1 MFITLNVR
9 WDSRLRSCYS
19 LSANIFWS
27 CVGLDYLAFLF
38 VPTAANP
45 SLSFHFLSFNMEHF
59 LCLIL
64 VLLPFPFSLLPSLSL
79 RHVIKYLKWRKGC
92 LTSNTQ
98 SLFFILLLPV
108 SATRHT
114 GPFFSWGELSLPLC
128 LSFFLS
134 FSIFSFGSGSI
145 WCDRRLFCLCLHII
159 LLQNESENLCLLCM
173 KTILLEPFSLQVQC
187 VLRISQT
194 RLNYDRGRHIKNLKL
209 FLLPFSCIS
218 NI

>member
-1 MFITLNVR
+1 MFISLNVR

-79 RHVIKYLKWRKGC
+79 RHRHQISEVEKRLSDFKHALPILYSSSPC
-92 LTSNTQ
+92 LSYEAHWAL
-98 SLFFILLLPV
+98 LFLRR
-108 SATRHT
+108 A
-114 GPFFSWGELSLPLC
+114 LSLS
-128 LSFFLS
+128 LSFFLPS
-134 FSIFSFGSGSI
+134 FHLTQGTFDVIVDCSA
-145 WCDRRLFCLCLHII
+145 
-159 LLQNESENLCLLCM
+159 
-173 KTILLEPFSLQVQC
+173 C
-187 VLRISQT
+187 VCT
-194 RLNYDRGRHIKNLKL
+194 
-209 FLLPFSCIS
+209 
-218 NI
+218 